1 LNKLTTI
8 AIDAMGGDFGPSV
21 TIKGL
26 AKACSKVENIHAN
39 IYGDEKIIAQHI
51 NKYSNL
57 RDNTKIFH
65 SNEVV
70 PMDVKPID
78 ALRKIGKE
86 SSMWSSIESVSRGE
100 SEAVLSAG
108 NTGAL
113 MALSKI
119 ILKTVSG
126 IERPAITALWPNPE
140 GDTVVL
146 DLGANVDVSP
156 NQLVQFGIMGYAYAV
171 CVLKKDNPKVAILN
185 IGHEDTKGTEDLKIA
200 SEKLSAI
207 FKGDYIGFVEGDDL
221 SLGKSDV
228 IITDG
233 FTGNIALKTAEGIA
247 KLLSHYMSTIF
258 KSSLRGKIGMIIAKN
273 SFLSL
278 KEKMDPRGNNGGFF
292 LGLNGLV
299 IKSHG
304 GADATSFAKAIEFS
318 INLARS
324 NISKKI
330 EDLIGINI

>member
-1 LNKLTTI
+1 
-8 AIDAMGGDFGPSV
+8 
-21 TIKGL
+21 
-26 AKACSKVENIHAN
+26 
-39 IYGDEKIIAQHI
+39 
-51 NKYSNL
+51 
-57 RDNTKIFH
+57 
-65 SNEVV
+65 
-70 PMDVKPID
+70 
-78 ALRKIGKE
+78 
-86 SSMWSSIESVSRGE
+86 
-100 SEAVLSAG
+100 
-108 NTGAL
+108 

-200 SEKLSAI
+200 SEKLSSI

-233 FTGNIALKTAEGIA
+233 FTGNIALKTAEGMA

-258 KSSLRGKIGMIIAKN
+258 KSSLRGKIGMIVAKN
-273 SFLSL
+273 AFLSL
-278 KEKMDPRGNNGGFF
+278 KDKMDPRGNNGGFF

-324 NISKKI
+324 NISNKI
-330 EDLIGINI
+330 EDLIGENI